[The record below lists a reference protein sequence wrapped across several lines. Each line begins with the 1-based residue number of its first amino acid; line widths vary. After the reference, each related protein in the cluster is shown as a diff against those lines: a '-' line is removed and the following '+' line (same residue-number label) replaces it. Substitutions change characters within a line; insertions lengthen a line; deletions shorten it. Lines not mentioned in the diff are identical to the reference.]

1 MGSRGRA
8 VAGPAGFVALAPGP
22 LAPRAS
28 PRCLRST
35 SAAPGL
41 RFAWEMRLLAEFEA
55 YGHLIDGELGPALDL
70 GQFP

>member
-1 MGSRGRA
+1 
-8 VAGPAGFVALAPGP
+8 
-22 LAPRAS
+22 
-28 PRCLRST
+28 
-35 SAAPGL
+35 L